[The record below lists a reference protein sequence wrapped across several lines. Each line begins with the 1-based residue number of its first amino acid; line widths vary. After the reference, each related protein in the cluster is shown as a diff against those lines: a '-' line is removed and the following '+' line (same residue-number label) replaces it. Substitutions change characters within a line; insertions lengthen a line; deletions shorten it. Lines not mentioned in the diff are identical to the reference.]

1 MESGGM
7 ALVPARGAHSILAES
22 NPGSTHRLAGILS
35 ESNMDE
41 ILVRK
46 EIDALAFD
54 GQIERLYVGEH
65 VMVKKTEEF
74 NSDYQVSDFT

>member
-1 MESGGM
+1 M

-22 NPGSTHRLAGILS
+22 NPGSTHRLAEILD

-41 ILVRK
+41 LVVRK

-54 GQIERLYVGEH
+54 GQIERLYVGEQ
-65 VMVKKTEEF
+65 VMVKKTDEF
-74 NSDYQVSDFT
+74 DPDNIVSDLI